1 MKSDRKMVQ
10 SLSKERDRNS
20 FLEEELSRA
29 EKHFVSS
36 SSSATASI
44 YHEDTDRKLYINEL
58 ENQL

>member
-1 MKSDRKMVQ
+1 MVQ